1 VSLSASRTLRIGV
14 SLGLAALLL
23 FFFLRHV
30 DLKAVGL
37 AISNA
42 DRGWL
47 AVALGVSLASIPLRA
62 WRWTLLIRRVG
73 RVRQWDAIS
82 ATCIGFAATT
92 LLPAR
97 AGEIVRPVVLA
108 RKSRLPIAPLLA
120 SIGLERLVD
129 LVTILCLFVVYA
141 LGGWAPA
148 QMSEGEMS
156 RFVLLRRSAIFFGI
170 ATLVGLV
177 VFAILAARP
186 DWAER
191 AAHPFLRLA
200 PQRYRE
206 RIAGVLSSF
215 LEGLGALRSPGQIF
229 GFAIASAL
237 LWLVFAFQLYATL
250 RAFGLVFPFPVAFFV
265 LTWAAMGLAIP
276 TPGGVGGYHTA
287 VAYALTGFYGVGET
301 SAKAF
306 ALVAHAISFVP
317 VTLLGLLFLVLG
329 GLSIRSL
336 AVESE
341 PASQ

>member
-1 VSLSASRTLRIGV
+1 MSPTVSKALRIGV

-23 FFFLRHV
+23 FLFLRHV
-30 DLKAVGL
+30 DLKAVGA
-37 AISNA
+37 AIASA

-47 AVALGVSLASIPLRA
+47 AVAVGISLLGIPLRA
-62 WRWTLLIRRVG
+62 WRWTVLFRRIG

-108 RKSRLPIAPLLA
+108 RKARLPVPPLLA
-120 SIGLERLVD
+120 SIGLERLID
-129 LVTILCLFVVYA
+129 LVAILCLFVVYA
-141 LGGWAPA
+141 LGGWAPEH
-148 QMSEGEMS
+148 MSPDELA
-156 RFVLLRRSAIFFGI
+156 RFVLLRKSAIVFGI
-170 ATLVGLV
+170 ATLLGLSL
-177 VFAILAARP
+177 FAYLAARP
-186 DWAER
+186 EAAER
-191 AAHPFLRLA
+191 AARPFLRLV
-200 PQRYRE
+200 PERHRE
-206 RIAGVLSSF
+206 RAGRMLASF
-215 LEGLGALRSPGQIF
+215 LEGLGALRSPGQIL
-229 GFAIASAL
+229 IVVLSSLL
-237 LWLVFAFQLYATL
+237 LWLIFAFQLYATL
-250 RAFGLVFPFPVAFFV
+250 RAFGLVFPFPVSFFV
-265 LTWAAMGLAIP
+265 LTWAVMGLAIP
-276 TPGGVGGYHTA
+276 TPGGVGGYHAA

-329 GLSIRSL
+329 GLSMRSL